1 MSLPDIVERSSG
13 EFRHS
18 GAFRVPTAPLRRA
31 RLADALSVL
40 LPRSDQSWLL
50 RACLLSAEP
59 GRDAWRQWQRF
70 HEDVKAALSDDAS
83 GAKQILPLLYTTLKR
98 NGADL
103 DPSLR
108 PYLTTSYAREE
119 MRNEAY
125 RAIGR
130 AALQALAAH
139 GVNVIAVKGAALAES
154 VYGHPAQRHS
164 HDIDLLVAPD
174 DLDRAIRALA
184 SARFTRAAASLDHG
198 ALDVRLDHPSGL
210 PVELHGT
217 LFAIPFY
224 DPPMADVWQRTRPS
238 MVAGVATR
246 TLTPE
251 MSLVHVCGHA
261 SYSWSRQSL
270 RWVCDAWFII
280 EREADLDWH
289 EVLDIAR
296 RTRLTLPLLVMIRYL
311 HDTCG
316 ARVPG
321 LFLARLGELFDRAP
335 AVERD
340 VALFAARSGTREPL
354 LSILRR
360 MPGGWR
366 TQASAVRWLLFPSRE
381 YLKGEAVGKAST
393 GGSFRYLSRVIEYAR
408 GSSTTTRAWGRA
420 AEQRTDGSNYQ

>member
-1 MSLPDIVERSSG
+1 VSLPEIVERSSG

-18 GAFRVPTAPLRRA
+18 GAFLVPSAPLRRE
-31 RLADALSVL
+31 RLADALSIL
-40 LPRSDQSWLL
+40 LPRADQTWLL
-50 RACLLSAEP
+50 RACLLAAEP
-59 GRDAWRQWQRF
+59 GRDAWRQWQR
-70 HEDVKAALSDDAS
+70 HHRDVKAALSDDGS
-83 GAKQILPLLYTTLKR
+83 GAKQILPLLYAALKR
-98 NGADL
+98 NGADV

-130 AALQALAAH
+130 AALEALAAH
-139 GVNVIAVKGAALAES
+139 GVSAIVVKGAAVAEH
-154 VYGHPAQRHS
+154 VYDHPAQRHS

-174 DLDRAIRALA
+174 DLDHAIPALE
-184 SARFTRAAASLDHG
+184 SARFTRAPASPDHG

-210 PVELHGT
+210 PVELHAT

-224 DPPMADVWQRTRPS
+224 EPPRAEVWQHTRPA
-238 MVAGVATR
+238 MVAGVPTR

-261 SYSWSRQSL
+261 SYAWSRHCL

-280 EREADLDWH
+280 EREGDLDWH
-289 EVLDIAR
+289 QLLDIAR
-296 RTRLTLPLLVMIRYL
+296 RTRLTLPLLVMLRYL
-311 HDTCG
+311 HDTLG

-321 LFLARLGELFDRAP
+321 VFLRRLGEQFDRAP
-335 AVERD
+335 AIERD

-354 LSILRR
+354 LAMVRR

-381 YLKGEAVGKAST
+381 YLGGQAVGKPRQSGAL
-393 GGSFRYLSRVIEYAR
+393 RYLERVMEFAR
-408 GSSTTTRAWGRA
+408 K
-420 AEQRTDGSNYQ
+420 

>member
-1 MSLPDIVERSSG
+1 VSLPEIVERSSG

-18 GAFRVPTAPLRRA
+18 GAFLVPTAPLRRE
-31 RLADALSVL
+31 RLAEALSVL
-40 LPRSDQSWLL
+40 LPRPDQTWLL

-59 GRDAWRQWQRF
+59 GRDAWRQWQR
-70 HEDVKAALSDDAS
+70 HHRDVKAALSDDAS
-83 GAKQILPLLYTTLKR
+83 GAKQILPLLYASLKR

-125 RAIGR
+125 RSIGH

-139 GVNVIAVKGAALAES
+139 GVNAIVVKGAALAES
-154 VYGHPAQRHS
+154 VYDHPAQRHS

-174 DLDRAIRALA
+174 DLQRAIRALE
-184 SARFTRAAASLDHG
+184 SVRFTRGTASADHG

-210 PVELHGT
+210 PVELHAT

-224 DPPMADVWQRTRPS
+224 EPRLADVWQHSRPA
-238 MVAGVATR
+238 MVAGVGTR
-246 TLTPE
+246 TLSPE

-261 SYSWSRQSL
+261 SYAWSRQSL

-280 EREADLDWH
+280 EREGDLDWYR
-289 EVLDIAR
+289 VLEIAR
-296 RTRLTLPLLVMIRYL
+296 RMRLTLPLVVMLRYL
-311 HDTCG
+311 HDTFG

-321 LFLARLGELFDRAP
+321 VFLRRLGEQFDRAP

-381 YLKGEAVGKAST
+381 YLDGQAVGKARRS
-393 GGSFRYLSRVIEYAR
+393 GALRYLERVVEFAR
-408 GSSTTTRAWGRA
+408 AR
-420 AEQRTDGSNYQ
+420 